1 MTSYHGCNLSATI
14 VEPNAEVTVVLAWM
28 TAVET
33 EFVYAWTISMDVVN
47 WAMCRVVY
55 L

>member
-1 MTSYHGCNLSATI
+1 MSTAI
-14 VEPNAEVTVVLAWM
+14 VEPNAVVTVVLAWM

-33 EFVYAWTISMDVVN
+33 EFLHVWTISMGVMN

>member
-1 MTSYHGCNLSATI
+1 MTSHHGRNLRAAI
-14 VEPNAEVTVVLAWM
+14 VEPNAVVTVALAWM